1 VAEALFGSAVL
12 PLPLIE
18 PDVQVSRIGS
28 PVNISS
34 WAKKPQLLE
43 IPIVSHVLGPLV
55 FALAASVQ
63 VRDHPRPGIMPE
75 IPECFPRIAEVEVSA
90 PPSPGKGIAVRAF
103 WTACGESDRFGF
115 MGLGTKNRQQQT
127 AELCKEHL
135 RGRYLDQRV
144 LVEDFIREIEGEG
157 KANDPTQW
165 GQFTDLSRDTGKMIE
180 RLDERFNKW
189 LTGDV

>member
-1 VAEALFGSAVL
+1 
-12 PLPLIE
+12 
-18 PDVQVSRIGS
+18 
-28 PVNISS
+28 
-34 WAKKPQLLE
+34 
-43 IPIVSHVLGPLV
+43 
-55 FALAASVQ
+55 
-63 VRDHPRPGIMPE
+63 
-75 IPECFPRIAEVEVSA
+75 
-90 PPSPGKGIAVRAF
+90 
-103 WTACGESDRFGF
+103 